1 MASCSVFFGAISM
14 ASIKKSVKRR
24 KEKETEFIAY
34 ELEETMNKMV
44 DKKKQKVSHEESD
57 DDEEFEKA

>member
-1 MASCSVFFGAISM
+1 M